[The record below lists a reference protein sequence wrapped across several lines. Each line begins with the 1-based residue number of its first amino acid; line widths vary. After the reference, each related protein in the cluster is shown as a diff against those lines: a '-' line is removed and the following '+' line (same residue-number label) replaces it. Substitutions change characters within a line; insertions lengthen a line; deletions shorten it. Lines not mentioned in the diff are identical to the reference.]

1 MHANIDI
8 VSGKWYREIFLVA
21 QTVGNLTAMWATWV
35 RSLGR
40 EDALKKEM
48 QPTPV
53 FLPGESHG
61 QRSLVDYT
69 VHGVAINQTRLSD

>member
-8 VSGKWYREIFLVA
+8 VSGNWYREIFLVA
-21 QTVGNLTAMWATWV
+21 QRVGNLTAMWATWV

-53 FLPGESHG
+53 FLPGEPHG
-61 QRSLVDYT
+61 QRSLLDYPVDA
-69 VHGVAINQTRLSD
+69 VAINRT